1 MGKYTFPEKPQ
12 HNFTKDELAQR
23 QEILNTKIE
32 HIKYKDLKDIAPL
45 MDSFSKSSFQARN
58 LGEGAKLYKDELE
71 KETTIIWSLAGS
83 LFSAGLRE
91 LVIESIRRNLVDCL
105 VCTGALFEQ
114 DMLEALGHRHYAQTT
129 KTDDRVLQNLLIDRI
144 YDHLLDE
151 LELQHVDLTYKRIAK
166 QITPGNYSSR
176 EFMHE
181 CGRWLSKN
189 ENAKDSVMLAA
200 YEMKVP
206 IFIPALNDCSIGIG
220 LAMNQAESDDGICI
234 DSIKDLRE
242 IATMKNICGDSGII
256 IIGGGVPKNYSQD
269 SVVMAEMLGYNVK
282 KHKFGIQI
290 STADPRDGGLSGS
303 TLKEAI
309 SWGKNDN
316 EMEEIMIWGEA
327 SVYLPLLLSY
337 VYMVNRNDKKELN
350 KHINTN
356 GLKKRT

>member
-1 MGKYTFPEKPQ
+1 MEKFTFPEKPEYE
-12 HNFTKDELAQR
+12 FTKEQLDQR
-23 QEILNTKIE
+23 REILNKKVE
-32 HIKYKDLKDIAPL
+32 HISYENLKDTAPL
-45 MDSFSKSSFQARN
+45 IESFSKSSFQARK
-58 LGEGAKLYKDELE
+58 LGEGAKLYKKELE
-71 KETTIIWSLAGS
+71 RDTTIIWSLAGS
-83 LFSAGLRE
+83 IFSAGLRE
-91 LVIESIRRNLVDCL
+91 LVIESIRKNLVDCL

-114 DMLEALGHRHYAQTT
+114 DMLEALGHKHYAQT
-129 KTDDRVLQNLLIDRI
+129 KKNKDAKLQSLLIDRI

-151 LELQHVDLTYKRIAK
+151 LELQHVDLTYKKIAK
-166 QITPGNYSSR
+166 QIAPGNYSSR

-181 CGRWLSKN
+181 CGKWLSKVK
-189 ENAKDSVMLAA
+189 NAEDSVMLAA
-200 YEMKVP
+200 YEMNIP

-220 LAMNQAESDDGICI
+220 LAMNQAESNDGIGI

-242 IATMKNICGDSGII
+242 IAMMKNICGDSGII
-256 IIGGGVPKNYSQD
+256 IVGGGVPKNYSQD

-309 SWGKNDN
+309 SWGKNDQ

-327 SVYLPLLLSY
+327 SVYFPLLLSY
-337 VYMVNRNDKKELN
+337 VHNVKRNDKKELN

-356 GLKKRT
+356 RLQKRK

>member
-12 HNFTKDELAQR
+12 HTFTKNELEQR
-23 QEILNTKIE
+23 QEILNKKIE
-32 HIKYKDLKDIAPL
+32 HIKYENLKYIAPL
-45 MDSFSKSSFQARN
+45 IDSFSKSSFQARK
-58 LGEGAKLYKDELE
+58 LGEGAKLYKKELE

-83 LFSAGLRE
+83 IFSAGLRE
-91 LVIESIRRNLVDCL
+91 LVIESIRKNLVDCL

-114 DMLEALGHRHYAQTT
+114 DMLEALGHRHYAQTS
-129 KTDDRVLQNLLIDRI
+129 KNDDGKLQSLLIDRI

-151 LELQHVDLTYKRIAK
+151 LELQHVDLTYKKIAK
-166 QITPGNYSSR
+166 HLTSGNYSSR

-181 CGRWLSKN
+181 CGKWLSKAKG
-189 ENAKDSVMLAA
+189 AKDSVMLAA
-200 YEMKVP
+200 YEMKIP

-242 IATMKNICGDSGII
+242 IAMMKNICGDSGII
-256 IIGGGVPKNYSQD
+256 IVGGGVPKNYSQD
-269 SVVMAEMLGYNVK
+269 SVVMAEMLGYNVE

-290 STADPRDGGLSGS
+290 STADSRDGGLSGS

-309 SWGKNDN
+309 SWGKNAQ

-327 SVYLPLLLSY
+327 SVYFPLLLSY
-337 VYMVNRNDKKELN
+337 VHMVKRNDKKELN

-356 GLKKRT
+356 GLKKRK

>member
-12 HNFTKDELAQR
+12 HNFTKKELAQR

-32 HIKYKDLKDIAPL
+32 HIKYENLKDIAPL
-45 MDSFSKSSFQARN
+45 LDAFSKSSFQARN
-58 LGEGAKLYKDELE
+58 LGEGAKLYKNELE

-91 LVIESIRRNLVDCL
+91 LVIESIRKNLVDCL

-114 DMLEALGHRHYAQTT
+114 DMLEALGHRHYSQAT
-129 KTDDRVLQNLLIDRI
+129 KTDDGELQHLLIDRI

-166 QITPGNYSSR
+166 QITHGNYSSR

-181 CGRWLSKN
+181 CGKWLSKVIT
-189 ENAKDSVMLAA
+189 AKDSVILAA
-200 YEMKVP
+200 YEMNIP

-220 LAMNQAESDDGICI
+220 LAMNQAELDNGIGI

-242 IATMKNICGDSGII
+242 LAVMKNLCGESGII

-309 SWGKNDN
+309 SWGKNDQM
-316 EMEEIMIWGEA
+316 MEEIMIWGEA
-327 SVYLPLLLSY
+327 SVYFPLLLSY
-337 VYMVNRNDKKELN
+337 ISNVKRKDKKELN
-350 KHINTN
+350 KHMNTN
-356 GLKKRT
+356 DLHKRK

>member
-12 HNFTKDELAQR
+12 HAFTKNELEQR
-23 QEILNTKIE
+23 QEILNKKIE
-32 HIKYKDLKDIAPL
+32 HIKYENLKDIAPL
-45 MDSFSKSSFQARN
+45 IDSFSKSSFQARK
-58 LGEGAKLYKDELE
+58 LGEGAKLYKNELE

-83 LFSAGLRE
+83 IFSAGLRG
-91 LVIESIRRNLVDCL
+91 LVIESIRKNLVDCL

-114 DMLEALGHRHYAQTT
+114 DMLEALGYRHYAQAS
-129 KTDDRVLQNLLIDRI
+129 KNDDGKLQSLLIDRI

-151 LELQHVDLTYKRIAK
+151 LELQHVDLTYKKIAK
-166 QITPGNYSSR
+166 HITPGNYSSR

-181 CGRWLSKN
+181 CGKWLSKA
-189 ENAKDSVMLAA
+189 EGAKDSVMLAA
-200 YEMKVP
+200 YDMKIP

-220 LAMNQAESDDGICI
+220 LAMNQAESDDGISI

-242 IATMKNICGDSGII
+242 IAMMKNICGDSGII
-256 IIGGGVPKNYSQD
+256 IVGGGVPKNYSQD
-269 SVVMAEMLGYNVK
+269 SIVMAEMLGYNVE

-309 SWGKNDN
+309 SWGKNAP
-316 EMEEIMIWGEA
+316 EMEEVMIWGEA
-327 SVYLPLLLSY
+327 SVYFPLLLSY
-337 VYMVNRNDKKELN
+337 VNMVKRNGKKELN

-356 GLKKRT
+356 RLKKRK